1 MKWPMQNR
9 LALAAAAAVAVA
21 LAATAVAL
29 PGGKDDDEKVVE
41 KSRGYLGVYM
51 QELTKK
57 LRKGLDVEVEKG
69 VLVSGVAD
77 DSPAEKAGIED
88 GDVIVKFAG
97 KSVASPDDLG
107 DLVRDTKPGTEVSV
121 ELVRDGKT
129 RSVTLAVGEQP
140 DDLLFSWSGDD
151 FDWADLDWAPRA
163 GRHVRAM
170 IMMGPRLGVHTAELN
185 EDLAGYF
192 GAKPGE
198 GVLVL
203 EVNEESV
210 AEEAGVKAGDVI
222 QKIGD
227 EEVGD
232 VDDLREALGD
242 FEEGDEFEIA
252 LLRKG
257 KKQTLK
263 ATMDDSG
270 HAWKAALRAPR
281 VHMNRHRVHAPR
293 VRVERWDD
301 NDLREEM
308 DDLRRELDE
317 LKKELEK
324 KDS

>member
-1 MKWPMQNR
+1 MQKR
-9 LALAAAAAVAVA
+9 LALTAAAAVAVA

-29 PGGKDDDEKVVE
+29 PGGKDDDEKIVE
-41 KSRGYLGVYM
+41 KSQGYLGVYM

-57 LRKGLDVEVEKG
+57 LRKGLDIGVEKG

-88 GDVIVKFAG
+88 GDVIVTFAG
-97 KSVASPDDLG
+97 ESVASADDLA
-107 DLVRDTKPGTEVSV
+107 DRVRDTEPGTEVSL
-121 ELVRDGKT
+121 ELIRDGKT
-129 RSVTLAVGEQP
+129 RTVTLAVGERP

-151 FDWADLDWAPRA
+151 FDFADLEWAPGA
-163 GRHVRAM
+163 GHHVRALLM
-170 IMMGPRLGVHTAELN
+170 RPRLGVHTTELN

-192 GAKPGE
+192 KAKPGE

-203 EVNEESV
+203 EVSEESV
-210 AEEAGVKAGDVI
+210 AEAAGVKAGDVI

-227 EEVGD
+227 EEIGD
-232 VDDLREALGD
+232 VDDLREALDD

-257 KKQTLK
+257 KKQTLE

-270 HAWKAALRAPR
+270 YAWKATLRAPR
-281 VHMNRHRVHAPR
+281 VHMKRHRVHMPR

-301 NDLREEM
+301 DDLREEIE
-308 DDLRRELDE
+308 DLRRELEE
-317 LKKELEK
+317 LKKELKK